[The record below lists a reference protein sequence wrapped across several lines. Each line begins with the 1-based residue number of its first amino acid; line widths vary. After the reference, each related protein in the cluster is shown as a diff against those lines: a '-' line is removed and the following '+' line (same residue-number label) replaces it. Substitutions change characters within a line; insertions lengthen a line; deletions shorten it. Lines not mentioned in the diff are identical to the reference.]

1 MGNSLDGRYPAV
13 VDSYDAD
20 QRLCRVSIPGIT
32 TGADVLPLAEI
43 EYPVGDKASHGEYAT
58 EIEMLVGSLV
68 WVAFIGGDAR
78 YPIITG
84 GRNPRTG
91 NDTEWRRYHHANIEL
106 VADVNSI
113 IKARKLHIGTEGN
126 NILAL
131 LSDALQQVSAGLQSA
146 SALTVTCSSPGSASS
161 PPINAASFLSAK
173 SSIDQIK
180 AIVDSMTL

>member
-43 EYPVGDKASHGEYAT
+43 EYPVGDKASHDEYAT
-58 EIEMLVGSLV
+58 EIEMLAGSLV
-68 WVAFIGGDAR
+68 WVAFIAGDAR

-91 NDTEWRRYHHANIEL
+91 NGTKWRRYHHANIDL
-106 VADVNSI
+106 VADDV
-113 IKARKLHIGTEGN
+113 ARVTADKIHVGTKN
-126 NILAL
+126 DNALAL
-131 LSDALQQVSAGLQSA
+131 LADALGQLSTALQAAA
-146 SALTVTCSSPGSASS
+146 SATVICASPGSSS
-161 PPINAASFLSAK
+161 SVPTNAADFILVKA
-173 SSIDQIK
+173 SIDQIK
-180 AIVDSMTL
+180 ATLDGMTL